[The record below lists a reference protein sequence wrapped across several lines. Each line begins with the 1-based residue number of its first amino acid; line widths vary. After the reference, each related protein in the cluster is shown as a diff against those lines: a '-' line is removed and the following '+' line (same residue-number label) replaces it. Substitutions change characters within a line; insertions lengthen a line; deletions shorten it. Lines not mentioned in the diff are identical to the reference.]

1 MIISKITYFE
11 QSGNSNIDDVIKISL
26 KAAKELKI
34 KKIVVFSARM
44 ASVLKVK
51 NTFSDDFDLII
62 ATYSSGRKF
71 LISKD
76 DESEEE
82 IVIPEVATQTAK
94 NIILNQGMKYVQ
106 GGLPFEPILSCTG
119 DNSTEMI
126 VSTFELISNG
136 LTLCINGAIMAY
148 ENGYVKEG
156 EQIISFCGDT
166 SIVVCPTA
174 KRDLFNGNFKI
185 QRILCKPI

>member
-1 MIISKITYFE
+1 
-11 QSGNSNIDDVIKISL
+11 
-26 KAAKELKI
+26 
-34 KKIVVFSARM
+34 M

>member
-1 MIISKITYFE
+1 
-11 QSGNSNIDDVIKISL
+11 
-26 KAAKELKI
+26 
-34 KKIVVFSARM
+34 M

-94 NIILNQGMKYVQ
+94 NIILNQGMSLCLSLHFTMK
-106 GGLPFEPILSCTG
+106 LP
-119 DNSTEMI
+119 
-126 VSTFELISNG
+126 ISQ
-136 LTLCINGAIMAY
+136 
-148 ENGYVKEG
+148 K
-156 EQIISFCGDT
+156 
-166 SIVVCPTA
+166 
-174 KRDLFNGNFKI
+174 
-185 QRILCKPI
+185 